1 MNWRLRLRQPPRL
14 KVDLRGLLPSGL
26 AALDA
31 AGVAAQRVWHGNET
45 LALGDLFD
53 IEAGPAG
60 DRSGDGPPQLRFEG
74 DLSRMDGLGWG
85 LEAGLIMVE
94 GAVGDH
100 LGTQMRGGEIH
111 VAGDAG
117 DLAGCEMSGGR
128 LAIAGNVGDF
138 AASTLPGSMDGMRGG
153 VLVVQGRAGAR
164 FADRMRR
171 GTAVVHGDV
180 GDFCASRLVAGTV
193 ALGGRCGAHPGYGM
207 RRGSLVFAGAAPEA
221 VPSTFVPTRQD
232 LRVFW
237 TLLAREL
244 GGQGGVFAGLA
255 QCRPV
260 RHVGD
265 LAVGGQGEWLVVGH

>member
-1 MNWRLRLRQPPRL
+1 MNWHLRLRQPPALR
-14 KVDLRGLLPSGL
+14 VDLRGLLPTGL

-31 AGVAAQRVWHGNET
+31 AGVAQQRVWHGNET

-53 IEAGPAG
+53 IKPGVAG
-60 DRSGDGPPQLRFEG
+60 DAPQLQVEG

-85 LEAGLIMVE
+85 LEAGLIVVE
-94 GAVGDH
+94 GAAGHH
-100 LGTQMRGGEIH
+100 LGTQMSGGEIR
-111 VAGDAG
+111 VSGDAG

-128 LAIAGNVGDF
+128 LAIAGDVGDY
-138 AASTLPGSMDGMRGG
+138 AASPLPGSMDGMRGG

-221 VPSTFVPTRQD
+221 MPLTFVPTRHD

-237 TLLAREL
+237 ALLARDVRVH
-244 GGQGGVFAGLA
+244 GGAFADLA
-255 QCRPV
+255 QRQPQ
-260 RHVGD
+260 RYVGD
-265 LAVGGQGEWLVVGH
+265 LAAGGQGEWLVADH

>member
-1 MNWRLRLRQPPRL
+1 MNWRLRLRQAPALR
-14 KVDLRGLLPSGL
+14 VDLRGLLPSGL

-60 DRSGDGPPQLRFEG
+60 DGPPQLRLEG

-85 LEAGLIMVE
+85 LEAGLIVVE
-94 GAVGDH
+94 GSVGDH
-100 LGTQMRGGEIH
+100 LGTQMRGGEVR

-117 DLAGCEMSGGR
+117 DLVGCEMSGGR
-128 LAIAGNVGDF
+128 LAIAGNVGDL
-138 AASTLPGSMDGMRGG
+138 AASALPGSMDGMRGG
-153 VLVVQGRAGAR
+153 QLVVRGRAGAR
-164 FADRMRR
+164 FADRMHR

-221 VPSTFVPTRQD
+221 VPPTFVPSRHD

-237 TLLAREL
+237 ALLAREL
-244 GGQGGVFAGLA
+244 GAQGGVFAGLA
-255 QCRPV
+255 RRQPE

-265 LAVGGQGEWLVVGH
+265 LAVGGQGEWLVVGR